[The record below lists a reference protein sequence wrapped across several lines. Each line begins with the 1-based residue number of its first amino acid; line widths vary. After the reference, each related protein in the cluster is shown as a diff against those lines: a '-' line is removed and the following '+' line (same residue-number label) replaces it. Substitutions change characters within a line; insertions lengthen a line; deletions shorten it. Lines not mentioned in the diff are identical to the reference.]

1 MKLYMVNYKNSKSMA
16 ISDDGKKFIVFS
28 LSKNL
33 PEYLN
38 SIENFLDKKNNDY
51 LEITNFLK
59 TQEIKPVDIEDK
71 DILPP
76 ISRPKQNIMCM
87 GLNYEDHIKESE
99 KDQNGNP
106 KIGLIFDVPKGY
118 EKKNIKFLIAHH
130 NQFWL
135 FDSKINELWNPLQ
148 DPSIKNGILEI

>member
-1 MKLYMVNYKNSKSMA
+1 MIKNHLCNHELLKL
-16 ISDDGKKFIVFS
+16 
-28 LSKNL
+28 
-33 PEYLN
+33 
-38 SIENFLDKKNNDY
+38 FLR
-51 LEITNFLK
+51 LFFL
-59 TQEIKPVDIEDK
+59 
-71 DILPP
+71 
-76 ISRPKQNIMCM
+76 
-87 GLNYEDHIKESE
+87 GLNNCEIFKVHIKESE